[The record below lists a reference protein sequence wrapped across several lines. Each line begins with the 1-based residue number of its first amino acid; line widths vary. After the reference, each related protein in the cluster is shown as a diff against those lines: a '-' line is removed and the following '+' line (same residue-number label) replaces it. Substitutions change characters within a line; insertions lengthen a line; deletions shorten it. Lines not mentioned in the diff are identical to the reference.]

1 MAAESSALAGAT
13 KAAAYGVALQA
24 FIRVSSFTLNAFVLR
39 RIQGD
44 VLGVVNI
51 RLTLLYNTLLFVSR
65 EALRRACLT
74 RTKTSVVWSKTFN
87 LMWCR

>member
-51 RLTLLYNTLLFVSR
+51 RYSFV
-65 EALRRACLT
+65 T
-74 RTKTSVVWSKTFN
+74 W
-87 LMWCR
+87 